1 MENKITPELIL
12 KAKEA
17 KNPEE
22 LMALAKENGME
33 LTGETAETYF
43 AKLHPAAGELPD
55 DELDNVAGGGCSA
68 KDDGILDTKV
78 EF

>member
-1 MENKITPELIL
+1 MEKELIL
-12 KAKEA
+12 KAKGA
-17 KNPEE
+17 KTPEE

-33 LTGETAETYF
+33 LTDETAKTYF